1 MSFKE
6 RVEARNRY
14 AFTIG
19 YDGTDENAETHN
31 RFKKLSEK
39 YDGVYISALRVLLD
53 INDERQQHE
62 LLLSYVSTLEE
73 RLKAHEDRLNALIAE
88 LEVVKQVPEAEL
100 VRKKGP
106 KTFGG
111 V

>member
-6 RVEARNRY
+6 RIESRNRY
-14 AFTIG
+14 SFTIG
-19 YDGTDENAETHN
+19 YDGTDENAATHN

-53 INDERQQHE
+53 EHDERGQFE
-62 LLLSYVSTLEE
+62 SLLSYVT
-73 RLKAHEDRLNALIAE
+73 A
-88 LEVVKQVPEAEL
+88 LEVRLDALTAEVEAMKAVPKEPE
-100 VRKKGP
+100 KKGP

-111 V
+111 A